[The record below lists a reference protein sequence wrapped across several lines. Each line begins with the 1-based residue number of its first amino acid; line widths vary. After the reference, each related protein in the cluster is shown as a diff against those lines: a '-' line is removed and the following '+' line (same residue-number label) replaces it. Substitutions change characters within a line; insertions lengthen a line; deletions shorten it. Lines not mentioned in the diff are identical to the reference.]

1 MNMTEFSS
9 LPIFVG
15 VSPERLMLLKP
26 AMVHFYN
33 NGQAIICE
41 KLCADCLVVLIR
53 GEAKVVA
60 DGTYLVTRSAGSIIG
75 EQALI
80 EGVPRTATVAAQG
93 TVEALVIPKTVFE
106 SLLLDANFARNLM
119 RALSAKLS
127 EATSSR
133 ASRFRNEERLFAEF
147 SAHLAPEV
155 ADRLLVSGE
164 RYGEPRYI
172 DAVILMADVRS
183 FTATSG
189 KMSPAEIACQLS
201 PYLDAMVEIIHR
213 HQGFVD
219 KFIGDA
225 VLAVWGVT
233 HIEGNDASKAFACA
247 RQMVTQ
253 AATMKFGGRPI
264 RIGVGL
270 NKGKVF
276 VGNVGRTGKRQFTVL
291 GTPVNLAQRYE
302 SKTKELEADV
312 VAGAPFHSALL
323 KSDQSGWAKQSAMVK
338 GAPRQN
344 IYSFVITG
352 RNQNVRAQTRSKGRT
367 R

>member
-1 MNMTEFSS
+1 MIEFSS
-9 LPIFVG
+9 LPIFDG
-15 VSPERLMLLKP
+15 VSAERLALLSP
-26 AMVHFYN
+26 SMVHFYN
-33 NGQAIICE
+33 NGQAIISE

-80 EGVPRTATVAAQG
+80 EGVPRTATVIAQG
-93 TVEALVIPKTVFE
+93 TVEALVIPKAIFE
-106 SLLLDANFARNLM
+106 SLLLDANFARNLV

-147 SAHLAPEV
+147 RAHLAPEV

-164 RYGEPRYI
+164 SYGKPRYI

-183 FTATSG
+183 FTASSG
-189 KMSPAEIACQLS
+189 KMGPAAIAAQLS
-201 PYLDAMVEIIHR
+201 PYLDGMVEIIHR
-213 HQGFVD
+213 HHGFVD

-233 HIEGNDASKAFACA
+233 RVDGNPASQAFACA
-247 RQMVTQ
+247 RDMVSR
-253 AATMKFGGRPI
+253 AATMTFGGHPI

-276 VGNVGRTGKRQFTVL
+276 VGNVGGAGKRQFTVL
-291 GTPVNLAQRYE
+291 GTPVNLTQRYE
-302 SKTKELEADV
+302 SQTKELGADI
-312 VAGAPFHSALL
+312 VAGASLHSALL
-323 KSDQSGWAKQSAMVK
+323 KSERSGWSKRVVKVK
-338 GAPRQN
+338 GAPKQN
-344 IYSFVITG
+344 VYSFVVTV
-352 RNQNVRAQTRSKGRT
+352 RNRNTKSRAESKGKSR
-367 R
+367 